1 MVYGLIMCAGKQTRF
16 SCPTPKALAKINNET
31 ILDTNIRNLHT
42 ICDCVFV
49 VTSFDNASYFTNY
62 NTIVIDSGL
71 GCGDAIMKALSTLFL
86 DHNDTCFIIWGDSLP
101 DKEIYLQAK
110 NNYHNKV
117 IIPCVVEEKPYVQ
130 IVETKDSVNVK
141 FSKFND
147 TITKGYHDL
156 CVFYGNCKDILNH
169 CNIFKD
175 MYFKNNKYV
184 HKHNEFSFLDL
195 FNDTDLKGKVLEL
208 KGVKTYSFNTYE
220 ELLALG
226 GTIN

>member
-1 MVYGLIMCAGKQTRF
+1 MVYGLIMCAGNQTRF
-16 SCPTPKALAKINNET
+16 SCSTPKALAKINNET
-31 ILDTNIRNLHT
+31 IVYENFRNLKQL
-42 ICDCVFV
+42 CDYVFV
-49 VTSFDNASYFTNY
+49 VTTEDKLYYFADYDIIT
-62 NTIVIDSGL
+62 IDSGL
-71 GCGDAIMKALSTLFL
+71 GCGDAVMKALNNLHLTP
-86 DHNDTCFIIWGDSLP
+86 DDTCFIVWGDSLP
-101 DKEIYLQAK
+101 DEEIYIQAK
-110 NNYHNKV
+110 NNYYGKV
-117 IIPCVVEEKPYVQ
+117 VIPCVIEDNPYVQ
-130 IVETKDSVNVK
+130 IVENNNSVNVK

-147 TITKGYHDL
+147 DITKGYHDL

-175 MYFKNNKYV
+175 KYFKNNKYV

-195 FNDTDLKGKVLEL
+195 FNDTNLKGEILEL